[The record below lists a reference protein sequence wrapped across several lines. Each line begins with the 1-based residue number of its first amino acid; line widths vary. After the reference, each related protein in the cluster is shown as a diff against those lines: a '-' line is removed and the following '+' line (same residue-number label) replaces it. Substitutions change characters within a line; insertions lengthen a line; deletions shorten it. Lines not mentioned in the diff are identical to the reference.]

1 MSRHLIL
8 PPDVRSWFQYVRD
21 EEEREPRI
29 RFERE
34 VCPNCHGRGTVDNLG
49 DVTEWL
55 REDPDAIDDY
65 MSGMYDVRCDEC
77 QGHNVVDHAIEAG
90 SDPDD
95 WASLMSWLRDAY
107 EYRAEVAAERRM
119 GA

>member
-1 MSRHLIL
+1 MSRSMIL
-8 PPDVRSWFQYVRD
+8 APDVRSWFEYIRD

-29 RFERE
+29 NFERI
-34 VCPNCHGRGTVDNLG
+34 VCPRCRGHGAVDNLG

-55 REDPDAIDDY
+55 REDPDAFDDY

-77 QGHNVVDHAIEAG
+77 HGNKVVDEMIEAG

-95 WASLMSWLRDAY
+95 WVSLMSWLRDACSH
-107 EYRAEVAAERRM
+107 RAEVAAERRM